1 MAVALVTGSS
11 TGIGQ
16 ATALHL
22 ARNGYETY
30 ATMRNVG
37 AGEGVL
43 APAKAE
49 GLPLHL
55 LQLDVTDG
63 ASVAAATAEAVR
75 RSGPID
81 VLVNNAGVGGG
92 GPIEEASDEELR
104 RVFETNY
111 FGAMRTIR
119 EVLPSMRER
128 RTGAI
133 VNVTSQGGRV
143 TFASSGVYC
152 ATKFALEASSE
163 SLAIEV
169 AQFGVRVVIIEPG
182 VVLTPIFAKPP
193 AEVPSPDSP
202 YARDRRR
209 FAIAAGTLLKDP
221 TMPQECADVILHSIT
236 TDSPRLRYTVG
247 SEADALVKNRAAMTD
262 EEWIAL
268 GNVEDDGEFK
278 ARIAAVWGEKG
289 RLFAD

>member
-1 MAVALVTGSS
+1 
-11 TGIGQ
+11 
-16 ATALHL
+16 
-22 ARNGYETY
+22 
-30 ATMRNVG
+30 MRNTA

-49 GLPLHL
+49 GLSLHV

-63 ASVAAATAEAVR
+63 GSVSAAIAEAVS

-92 GPIEEASDEELR
+92 GPIEEASDAELH

-111 FGAMRTIR
+111 FGALRTIR
-119 EVLPSMRER
+119 QVLPSMRER
-128 RTGAI
+128 RRGTI

-169 AQFGVRVVIIEPG
+169 AKFGVRIVIIEPG
-182 VVLTPIFAKPP
+182 VVLTPIFGKPP
-193 AEVPSPDSP
+193 TEAPSPDSP
-202 YARDRRR
+202 YARERRR

-221 TMPQECADVILHSIT
+221 TTAQECADVILHSIT

-247 SEADALVKNRAAMTD
+247 SEADALIRNRAAMTD

-268 GNVEDDGEFK
+268 ANVEEESDFK
-278 ARIAAVWGEKG
+278 SRIAALWGEKG
-289 RLFAD
+289 RLFSD